1 MEPKDSFINSVLLG
15 LEPMQPLVPYIEE
28 NLPLPANAAEA
39 LPDLTPTQELDMRV
53 RTIKLISD
61 LTGQPLIPTEKDK
74 DEAEQMAKKM
84 MEDPD
89 LRPEYTLHSDE
100 FAAYLSG
107 LVYRSNGSIVKEL
120 SDLKQYVVNKLVFEI
135 EHAKDNKVRMQA
147 VTKLG
152 EVDGVDAFKKRSEIT
167 HQVKPIEE
175 VEKELLTVLEGIE
188 YSVLDDKTT
197 PLDTENYEL
206 PAPDAATDA

>member
-1 MEPKDSFINSVLLG
+1 MHT
-15 LEPMQPLVPYIEE
+15 LVPYIEE
-28 NLPLPANAAEA
+28 NIPLPANAAEA

-61 LTGQPLIPTEKDK
+61 LTNQPIIPTEKDK
-74 DEAEQMAKKM
+74 DEAEKMAKKM
-84 MEDPD
+84 MEDPE

-100 FAAYLSG
+100 FTAYLSG

-120 SDLKQYVVNKLVFEI
+120 ADLKQYVINKLVYEI
-135 EHAKDNKVRMQA
+135 EHSKDSKVKMQA
-147 VTKLG
+147 VAKLG

-167 HQVKPIEE
+167 HQIKPIEE

-188 YSVLDDKTT
+188 YSVIEDKTA
-197 PLDTENYEL
+197 PLDSADSEISDQN
-206 PAPDAATDA
+206 ASIDA